1 MTRLLHLS
9 GEKTGLIPLL
19 DKLPTILVLAV
30 LVGIFVSLRKHSET
44 KRIAIWILAWSL
56 IFLHFFVQIFETHTG
71 SLELGLESI
80 DLAALELGGV
90 AFVVS
95 LIDDFNDQK
104 RLLICAALMAVPVT
118 LHAIGITFG
127 VPYDA
132 AMAGALALF
141 FLGGAG
147 YVVYGERKSP
157 RVAGTL
163 ASALAVV
170 GVYAIFCQ
178 LHGSPSEGV
187 IAILASAY
195 ILCGLLYWLR
205 FPRTSP
211 GVLTVVGG
219 FVCWGLVFPIAAM
232 VTASYPAAHVNPE
245 MWNVPKFFVAFGM
258 ILTLVEEKSRVIEKA
273 IKREHSENTLLLR
286 FSRITSRLLSA
297 KAPATLCDE
306 VAQSLTQASAFS
318 RAAVLLSVDD
328 GTLSLAG
335 HSGLSPM
342 VRSALI
348 DSALTWN
355 TSNTRKMKVTSSPL
369 SGDARKNAP
378 EGSSAVGSEVLIPMM
393 SSRNT
398 VLGYVWLF
406 ATTDPARLNPSELS
420 KLEKLTADLSVITE
434 NSRLHHQLVRSDKL
448 AALGQLVAGAAHE
461 LNNPLTGIIGYT
473 ELLSE
478 EVKAE
483 GPARRI
489 IKLGNEARRMK
500 RIVDGLLHFARQSN
514 AAPRAASL
522 ENALRDAIQLRE
534 YHIRKLQI
542 SVDTEIERL
551 LPDVGIAEDQ
561 LKQVLL
567 NLLSN
572 AIDAVEESTE
582 KAIRIAAWRQG
593 GKIVIL
599 FEDSGP
605 GFSDINRAFD
615 PFFTT
620 KPVGK
625 GTGLGLSIVYGIAR
639 ESGGDIHIS
648 NREPY
653 GASVSV
659 EIPVAQ
665 PGASTGTGASESGV
679 FQLPV

>member
-1 MTRLLHLS
+1 LS
-9 GEKTGLIPLL
+9 GEKTQLIPLL
-19 DKLPTILVLAV
+19 DKLPAVLVLAV

-44 KRIAIWILAWSL
+44 KRIGFWIVAWSL
-56 IFLHFFVQIFETHTG
+56 IFVHFFVQIFETLSGLT
-71 SLELGLESI
+71 ELALESVG
-80 DLAALELGGV
+80 LAALLLGGV
-90 AFVVS
+90 AFVIS
-95 LIDDFNDQK
+95 LMDDFDDQK
-104 RLLICAALMAVPVT
+104 RLYICAAL
-118 LHAIGITFG
+118 LG
-127 VPYDA
+127 VPGTLYAVGAIFYVHFDA

-141 FLGGAG
+141 FFGGAG
-147 YVVYGERKSP
+147 YVLYGERRSP

-163 ASALAVV
+163 AAAL
-170 GVYAIFCQ
+170 GVAGAYAIFCQ
-178 LHGSPSEGV
+178 LRGNSSQGL
-187 IAILASAY
+187 IALLGSAY
-195 ILCGLLYWLR
+195 MLCAFLYWLR

-211 GVLTVVGG
+211 GVLTVLGG
-219 FVCWGLVFPIAAM
+219 FMSWGLVYPAAA
-232 VTASYPAAHVNPE
+232 VVAATYPAAHVNPE
-245 MWNVPKFFVAFGM
+245 LWNVPKFFVAFGM
-258 ILTLVEEKSRVIEKA
+258 ILTLVEEKSRIIEKA
-273 IKREHSENTLLLR
+273 ISREHSENALLLR
-286 FSRITSRLLSA
+286 FSRITSRLLNA

-306 VAQSLTQASAFS
+306 VAQSLTQASPFS
-318 RAAVLLSVDD
+318 RAAVLLSIDD
-328 GTLSLAG
+328 GSLSLAG
-335 HSGLSPM
+335 HSGLSPA

-348 DSALTWN
+348 DSAVRWN
-355 TSNTRKMKVTSSPL
+355 ASNTRKMKVTSSPL
-369 SGDARKNAP
+369 TADVRKHHDGA
-378 EGSSAVGSEVLIPMM
+378 STIGSEVVIPMM

-398 VLGYVWLF
+398 ILGYVWLF
-406 ATTDPARLNPSELS
+406 STSDPARLNPSELS

-489 IKLGNEARRMK
+489 TKLGNEARRMK

-522 ENALRDAIQLRE
+522 ETALRDAIQLRE

-582 KAIRIAAWRQG
+582 KAIRIAAWRQNA
-593 GKIVIL
+593 KIVIL

-625 GTGLGLSIVYGIAR
+625 GTGLGLSICYGIAR
-639 ESGGDIHIS
+639 EAGGDIHLS

-653 GASVSV
+653 GASVSI
-659 EIPVAQ
+659 ELPVAQ
-665 PGASTGTGASESGV
+665 PGVSAGTSGSGASESGV

>member
-1 MTRLLHLS
+1 M
-9 GEKTGLIPLL
+9 IPLL

-30 LVGIFVSLRKHSET
+30 LVGIFVSLRQHSET
-44 KRIAIWILAWSL
+44 KRIGFWIVAWSL
-56 IFLHFFVQIFETHTG
+56 IFLHFFVQIFETQVG
-71 SLELGLESI
+71 VSELAVESVDI
-80 DLAALELGGV
+80 AALVLSGI

-95 LIDDFNDQK
+95 LVDDFNDQK
-104 RLLICAALMAVPVT
+104 SLYLCTALM
-118 LHAIGITFG
+118 G
-127 VPYDA
+127 VPATLYAVGATFDIHYDP
-132 AMAGALALF
+132 AMAAALALF
-141 FLGGAG
+141 FFGGAG
-147 YVVYGERKSP
+147 YVVYAERKSP

-163 ASALAVV
+163 AAALVAA
-170 GVYAIFCQ
+170 GGYAIFRQ
-178 LHGSPSEGV
+178 LHGNSSVGM
-187 IAILASAY
+187 ISILTAAFM
-195 ILCGLLYWLR
+195 LCGFLYWLR
-205 FPRTSP
+205 FPRASS
-211 GVLTVVGG
+211 GVLTVLGG
-219 FVCWGLVFPIAAM
+219 FVSWGLVFPVATLLAA
-232 VTASYPAAHVNPE
+232 YFPAAHVNAE
-245 MWNVPKFFVAFGM
+245 LWNVPKFFVAFGM
-258 ILTLVEEKSRVIEKA
+258 ILTLVEEKSRIIEKA
-273 IKREHSENTLLLR
+273 ISREHSENALLLR

-297 KAPATLCDE
+297 KAPAALCDE

-328 GTLSLAG
+328 GSLSLAG
-335 HSGLSPM
+335 HSGLATA
-342 VRSALI
+342 VRAALI
-348 DSALTWN
+348 DNAVKWN
-355 TSNTRKMKVTSSPL
+355 ASNTRKMRVSSSPL
-369 SGDARKNAP
+369 TGDARKNTA
-378 EGSSAVGSEVLIPMM
+378 EGASTIGSEVVIPMM

-398 VLGYVWLF
+398 ILGFVWLF
-406 ATTDPARLNPSELS
+406 STTDPSRLNPSELS

-434 NSRLHHQLVRSDKL
+434 NARLHHQLVRSDKL

-489 IKLGNEARRMK
+489 TKLGNEARRMK

-522 ENALRDAIQLRE
+522 ETALRDAIQLRE

-572 AIDAVEESTE
+572 AIDAVEESSE
-582 KAIRIAAWRQG
+582 KAIRIAAWRQNS
-593 GKIVIL
+593 KIVIL

-625 GTGLGLSIVYGIAR
+625 GTGLGLSICYGIAR
-639 ESGGDIHIS
+639 EAGGDIHLS

-659 EIPVAQ
+659 ELPVAQ
-665 PGASTGTGASESGV
+665 PGVVAGSGASESGV
-679 FQLPV
+679 FELPV

>member
-1 MTRLLHLS
+1 
-9 GEKTGLIPLL
+9 LIPLL

-44 KRIAIWILAWSL
+44 KRIGFWIVAWSL
-56 IFLHFFVQIFETHTG
+56 IFVHFFVQVFETQSG
-71 SLELGLESI
+71 VPELALESI
-80 DLAALELGGV
+80 ELSALILSGI

-95 LIDDFNDQK
+95 LMVDYNDQR
-104 RLLICAALMAVPVT
+104 RLYISSALMGVPAALFAT
-118 LHAIGITFG
+118 GATFS
-127 VPYDA
+127 VHSDF
-132 AMAGALALF
+132 AMAAALALF
-141 FLGGAG
+141 FFAGAG
-147 YVVYGERKSP
+147 YVVYAERKSP
-157 RVAGTL
+157 RVAGTV
-163 ASALAVV
+163 AAALAVT
-170 GVYAIFCQ
+170 GGYAIFWQ
-178 LHGSPSEGV
+178 LRGNSSVGL
-187 IAILASAY
+187 IAILSSAFM
-195 ILCGLLYWLR
+195 LCGILYWLR
-205 FPRTSP
+205 FPRRSP
-211 GVLTVVGG
+211 GVLTVLGG
-219 FVCWGLVFPIAAM
+219 FLCWGLVFPAA
-232 VTASYPAAHVNPE
+232 TLLAAAYPAAHLNPE
-245 MWNVPKFFVAFGM
+245 LWNVPKFFVAFGM
-258 ILTLVEEKSRVIEKA
+258 ILTLVEEKSRIIEKA
-273 IKREHSENTLLLR
+273 INREHSENALLLR

-297 KAPATLCDE
+297 KAPAALCDE
-306 VAQSLTQASAFS
+306 VAQSLTQGSAFS
-318 RAAVLLSVDD
+318 RAAVLLSTDD
-328 GTLSLAG
+328 GSLSLAG
-335 HSGLSPM
+335 HSGLSTA
-342 VRSALI
+342 VRAALI
-348 DSALTWN
+348 DSAVKWN
-355 TSNTRKMKVTSSPL
+355 ATNTRKMRVTSSPL
-369 SGDARKNAP
+369 TGDARKNTA
-378 EGSSAVGSEVLIPMM
+378 EGASTIGSEVVIPMM

-398 VLGYVWLF
+398 ILGFVWLF
-406 ATTDPARLNPSELS
+406 STTDPSRLNPSELS

-489 IKLGNEARRMK
+489 TKLGNEARRMK

-522 ENALRDAIQLRE
+522 ETALRDAIQLRE

-582 KAIRIAAWRQG
+582 KAIRIAAWRQNA
-593 GKIVIL
+593 KIVIL

-625 GTGLGLSIVYGIAR
+625 GTGLGLSICYGIAH
-639 ESGGDIHIS
+639 EAGGDIHLS

-659 EIPVAQ
+659 ELPVAQ
-665 PGASTGTGASESGV
+665 PGVTAGNSATTDSGV

>member
-1 MTRLLHLS
+1 M
-9 GEKTGLIPLL
+9 IPLL

-44 KRIAIWILAWSL
+44 KRIGFWIVAWSL
-56 IFLHFFVQIFETHTG
+56 LFVHFFVKIFETQAG
-71 SLELGLESI
+71 IPGLALQSI
-80 DLAALELGGV
+80 DMAALVLSEI

-95 LIDDFNDQK
+95 LMDDFNDQK
-104 RLLICAALMAVPVT
+104 RLYISAALMGVPATLYAVGVT
-118 LHAIGITFG
+118 LDLHF
-127 VPYDA
+127 DA

-141 FLGGAG
+141 FFGGTG
-147 YVVYGERKSP
+147 YVVYAERKSP

-163 ASALAVV
+163 ASALAVA
-170 GVYAIFCQ
+170 GGYAIFCQ
-178 LHGSPSEGV
+178 LRGDSSEGL
-187 IAILASAY
+187 IAVLGSAF
-195 ILCGLLYWLR
+195 ILCAFLYWLR

-211 GVLTVVGG
+211 GVLTVLGG
-219 FVCWGLVFPIAAM
+219 FVCWGLMFPVAALM
-232 VTASYPAAHVNPE
+232 AASYPAAHVNPE
-245 MWNVPKFFVAFGM
+245 LWNVPKFFVAFGM
-258 ILTLVEEKSRVIEKA
+258 ILTLVEEKSRIIEKA
-273 IKREHSENTLLLR
+273 ISREHSENALLLR

-297 KAPATLCDE
+297 KAPASLCDE

-328 GTLSLAG
+328 GSLNLAG
-335 HSGLSPM
+335 HSGLSAS

-348 DSALTWN
+348 DSAVRWN
-355 TSNTRKMKVTSSPL
+355 AANTRKMKVTSSPL
-369 SGDARKNAP
+369 TGDARKHTA
-378 EGSSAVGSEVLIPMM
+378 EGASTIGSEVVIPMM

-398 VLGYVWLF
+398 ILGYVWLF
-406 ATTDPARLNPSELS
+406 STTDPSRLNPSELS

-489 IKLGNEARRMK
+489 TKLGNEARRMK

-522 ENALRDAIQLRE
+522 ETALRDAIQLRE

-542 SVDTEIERL
+542 SVDSEIERL

-582 KAIRIAAWRQG
+582 KAIRIAAWRQNA
-593 GKIVIL
+593 KIVIL

-625 GTGLGLSIVYGIAR
+625 GTGLGLSICYGIAR
-639 ESGGDIHIS
+639 EAGGDIHLS

-659 EIPVAQ
+659 ELPVAQ
-665 PGASTGTGASESGV
+665 PGVASGSGASESGV

>member
-1 MTRLLHLS
+1 
-9 GEKTGLIPLL
+9 LIPLL

-44 KRIAIWILAWSL
+44 KRIGFWIVAWSL
-56 IFLHFFVQIFETHTG
+56 IFLHFFVQIFETQAG
-71 SLELGLESI
+71 GPELAVESLDI
-80 DLAALELGGV
+80 VALVLSGI

-95 LIDDFNDQK
+95 LMDDFSDQK
-104 RLLICAALMAVPVT
+104 RLYLCAALM
-118 LHAIGITFG
+118 G
-127 VPYDA
+127 VPAALFAVGATFDVHYDP
-132 AMAGALALF
+132 AMAAALALF
-141 FLGGAG
+141 FFGGAG
-147 YVVYGERKSP
+147 YVVYAERKSP

-163 ASALAVV
+163 AAALFAT
-170 GVYAIFCQ
+170 GGYAIFHQ
-178 LHGSPSEGV
+178 LRGDSSVGMV
-187 IAILASAY
+187 SILASAF
-195 ILCGLLYWLR
+195 ILCGFLYWLR

-211 GVLTVVGG
+211 GVLTVLGG
-219 FVCWGLVFPIAAM
+219 FVAWGLVFPVATIAEA
-232 VTASYPAAHVNPE
+232 AYPAAHLNPE
-245 MWNVPKFFVAFGM
+245 LWNVPKFFVAFGM
-258 ILTLVEEKSRVIEKA
+258 ILTLVEEKSRIIEKA
-273 IKREHSENTLLLR
+273 ISREHSENALLLR

-297 KAPATLCDE
+297 KAPSTLCDE

-318 RAAVLLSVDD
+318 RAAVLLSIDD
-328 GTLSLAG
+328 GSLSLAG
-335 HSGLSPM
+335 HSGLSTA

-348 DSALTWN
+348 DNAVKWN
-355 TSNTRKMKVTSSPL
+355 ASNTRKMRVTSSPL
-369 SGDARKNAP
+369 SGDARKNTA
-378 EGSSAVGSEVLIPMM
+378 EGASTIGSEVVIPMM

-398 VLGYVWLF
+398 ILGFVWLF
-406 ATTDPARLNPSELS
+406 STTDPSRLNPSELS

-489 IKLGNEARRMK
+489 TKLGNEARRMK

-522 ENALRDAIQLRE
+522 ETALRDAIQLRE

-582 KAIRIAAWRQG
+582 KAIRIAAWRQNA
-593 GKIVIL
+593 KIVIL

-625 GTGLGLSIVYGIAR
+625 GTGLGLSICYGIAR
-639 ESGGDIHIS
+639 EAGGDIHLS

-653 GASVSV
+653 GASVSI
-659 EIPVAQ
+659 ELPVAQ
-665 PGASTGTGASESGV
+665 PGVVSGTGASESGV